1 MIQSTLPSKKVKR
14 YLSSKHLKMDG
25 GTVMQ
30 SKDQSLK
37 VFSHLIMLKL
47 ELNHP
52 RHPLLPPLSS
62 KKTTMN
68 KQFMSQEK
76 RRKIG

>member
-1 MIQSTLPSKKVKR
+1 
-14 YLSSKHLKMDG
+14 MDG

-47 ELNHP
+47 ELNLLH
-52 RHPLLPPLSS
+52 RLLLPPLSS
-62 KKTTMN
+62 QKTTMN